1 MVDVE
6 LLCDKSFSGADQEI
20 VDKFVEL
27 QIALIE
33 ANVEKLNEILSDDFM
48 FTQAP
53 KMSQTKSEFIS
64 SIEEGSLDFS
74 KSDIMDPTILFDD
87 DNSASLISKVRL
99 TAKLNG
105 RELRFISNTVANF
118 KKTEG
123 IWNIV
128 GWDS

>member
-99 TAKLNG
+99 TAKVNG

-118 KKTEG
+118 KKTG
-123 IWNIV
+123 GVWNIV